1 MRASACVCTHA
12 LKTVY
17 PDKILHC
24 INTFIIIIISLSV
37 GVFVFQAHYENDHW
51 VRYFLHTGHLTIEG
65 CKMSKSLKNFITIKD
80 ALTRYSARQI
90 RLLFL
95 LHSWKDTLDY
105 GEKTMEIALEYEKHL
120 TVSAVLRVLQGFRAS
135 ALCVSHVL
143 MINQHWACLTPSCL
157 QRCSGGTESSGGD
170 GGRGSGGDGG
180 SSYT

>member
-1 MRASACVCTHA
+1 MCAGACAGA
-12 LKTVY
+12 LKIACL
-17 PDKILHC
+17 DKILHC
-24 INTFIIIIISLSV
+24 INTFSIIIITLSV

-143 MINQHWACLTPSCL
+143 MINVPCWFVCWACLTPSCL
-157 QRCSGGTESSGGD
+157 QRGCWGD
-170 GGRGSGGDGG
+170 
-180 SSYT
+180 

>member
-1 MRASACVCTHA
+1 MCTHA
-12 LKTVY
+12 LKIVY

-24 INTFIIIIISLSV
+24 INTFIIITLSV

-120 TVSAVLRVLQGFRAS
+120 TVSAVWRVLQRFRVS
-135 ALCVSHVL
+135 ALCVPRVL
-143 MINQHWACLTPSCL
+143 MINVPCWFVPWACLTPSCL
-157 QRCSGGTESSGGD
+157 QRDTGGD
-170 GGRGSGGDGG
+170 PHPGEVGGEESCALH
-180 SSYT
+180 YTV